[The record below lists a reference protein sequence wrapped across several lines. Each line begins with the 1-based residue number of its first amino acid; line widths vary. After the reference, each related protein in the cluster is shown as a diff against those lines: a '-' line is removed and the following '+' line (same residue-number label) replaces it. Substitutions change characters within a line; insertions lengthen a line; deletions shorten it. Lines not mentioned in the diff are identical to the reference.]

1 MFTVGRKI
9 YLDHLISFSCWRTCI
24 FYNKVALLQL
34 SLPCNVVFL
43 NSSTFLELLRY
54 IFLGIVS
61 NTCII
66 CYLKELCV
74 TTLLLFFLKKLYALF
89 STKLFNKRL
98 KKIFLIVPSFCKFF
112 CNEPR
117 FVYFRIYID
126 AFAFDNIQDIL
137 LTNHELWKDLWNIE
151 LPSKHYLI
159 FPIEW

>member
-9 YLDHLISFSCWRTCI
+9 YLDHLILFSCWRTCI

-43 NSSTFLELLRY
+43 NSSTFLELLHY
-54 IFLGIVS
+54 IFFGIAS
-61 NTCII
+61 NTFKRVM
-66 CYLKELCV
+66 CYY
-74 TTLLLFFLKKLYALF
+74 TTVIFLKKLYVLF

-98 KKIFLIVPSFCKFF
+98 KIIFLIVPSFCKFF

-126 AFAFDNIQDIL
+126 AFAFDNIQDIF